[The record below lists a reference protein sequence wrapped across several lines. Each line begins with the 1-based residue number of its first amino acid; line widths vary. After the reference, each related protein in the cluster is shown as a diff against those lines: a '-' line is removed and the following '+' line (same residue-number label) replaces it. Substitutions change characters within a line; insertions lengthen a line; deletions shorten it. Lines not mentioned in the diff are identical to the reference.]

1 MNDRELTTMAVF
13 RLREAARRLVELG
26 SLAESPALGMWMQGV
41 AQKLDAQARRA
52 ASIAAHAEEPER
64 TPALRSV
71 PSAAAAREGSST
83 RGSISQPA
91 RAAAR
96 P

>member
-26 SLAESPALGMWMQGV
+26 NLAESPALGVWMQGV

-52 ASIAAHAEEPER
+52 ASIAATAEEPDGR
-64 TPALRSV
+64 PAMRSV
-71 PSAAAAREGSST
+71 PAVAG
-83 RGSISQPA
+83 RG
-91 RAAAR
+91 
-96 P
+96 